1 MAEITLTQ
9 SDADTLIAMPKVR
22 ADDDERDFSS
32 LQQSVVVPLLS
43 EDRRENF
50 MLDIH
55 SGQINLSKITFQNRG
70 RQVVVL
76 VRLDIAGP
84 PHRNPDGEEVGCPHL
99 HIYREGFG
107 DKWAIAAPV
116 DKFKA
121 LSDRWQTLH
130 DFMQFC
136 SIVNPPVFRKGL
148 FT

>member
-9 SDADTLIAMPKVR
+9 FDADTLIAMPKVR